1 PAGEIAPGDT
11 RGRVRRQPNRPCDRA
26 ADVDRPDQDQEQ
38 RRPQTDASDDQGV
51 LRRRPRPAVAR
62 LTERSLAGEE
72 AAELPSN
79 GLHLLAAAARRV
91 EQRRRSLWITPQ
103 EVDERERVRVE
114 VGIDGAPDRDGAL
127 VLKPA
132 VSRQPYE
139 GVAGGWILGPSIA
152 PGTK

>member
-1 PAGEIAPGDT
+1 
-11 RGRVRRQPNRPCDRA
+11 
-26 ADVDRPDQDQEQ
+26 
-38 RRPQTDASDDQGV
+38 QGV

-79 GLHLLAAAARRV
+79 GLDLLAAAARRV

-103 EVDERERVRVE
+103 EIDERERVRVE

-152 PGTK
+152 PGTKVTLPPRDDEPPHSGLQVDQECLKAIRRGDHLLRMPGLE